1 MAAKRSRANARRAEW
16 LCSRSLEARALLQRR
31 QHRPHPRLRPHR
43 PPESVVMSQQIAY
56 VIITPYSL
64 HKSRTGGIMARLITR
79 TGLDLV
85 GARMFAPSAELVREY
100 SNAIVSANDPQD
112 RHIQELIRDYIL
124 QNLSPDPKTG
134 RCRRVM
140 MLLFKGEDAVRKIR
154 GVVGNIS
161 THRHGGETIR
171 DTYGDLIL
179 GENDQVRYFEP
190 AVLAAPNAE
199 EAETKLKL
207 WARYSDTD
215 GGVLENVISY
225 GPNDRPQ
232 RTLVLIKP
240 DNFRF
245 PTGRPG
251 NVIDFFSRTGLYII
265 GIKVLRMSVA
275 DAMEFYGP
283 VREVLR
289 TKLADVVGARAKAA
303 MEKELGF
310 IVPAAEEKQ
319 IGQILG
325 PIFGDNQ
332 FESIVKF
339 MAGHTP
345 SETPEAQRHEPGT
358 EKCIALMYEGPE
370 AVRKI
375 RDVLGPTDPSKAPPG
390 SIRREFGQTIMV
402 NAAHASDSPESAERE
417 FKIVKIGENSF
428 RRVVEEM
435 YGKI

>member
-1 MAAKRSRANARRAEW
+1 
-16 LCSRSLEARALLQRR
+16 
-31 QHRPHPRLRPHR
+31 
-43 PPESVVMSQQIAY
+43 MSQQIAY

-64 HKSRTGGIMARLITR
+64 HKSRTGGILARLITR

-112 RHIQELIRDYIL
+112 RHIQELIRDYII

-134 RCRRVM
+134 LRRRVM

-179 GENDQVRYFEP
+179 GEGNQVRYFEP

-215 GGVLENVISY
+215 GGVLENVIAY
-225 GPNDRPQ
+225 GPNDKPQ

-289 TKLADVVGARAKAA
+289 TKLTDVVGSRAKAA
-303 MEKELGF
+303 IEKELGF
-310 IVPAAEEKQ
+310 AVPLAEEKQ

-339 MAGHTP
+339 MAGRTP
-345 SETPEAQRHEPGT
+345 TETPEAQRSEPGT
-358 EKCIALMYEGPE
+358 EKCIALMYEGSE

-417 FKIVKIGENSF
+417 FKIIKIHENSF
-428 RRVVEEM
+428 RRVAEET
-435 YGKI
+435 YGKV